1 MAIIHLHM
9 YREEEFNNMCNP
21 KDDETKEIERIGFT
35 RITEMEV
42 QEFEEQMSLNEDF
55 RRFIQEDMK
64 AGDKRKGCKSE
75 GLMVSE
81 IQTEDSYR
89 ILREEQSFIE
99 Y

>member
-1 MAIIHLHM
+1 MAIIYLHM

-21 KDDETKEIERIGFT
+21 KDDETKEIESIGFT

-42 QEFEEQMSLNEDF
+42 QEFEEQMSLDEDF
-55 RRFIQEDMK
+55 KRFIQEDMK
-64 AGDKRKGCKSE
+64 SGDKKKGCNNE

-89 ILREEQSFIE
+89 ISIEEENFAE
-99 Y
+99 